1 MLDDENMEEN
11 YLSLDESI
19 VDERAPVIT
28 ISKHRVRKVPTLD
41 FSTDQVKDPKTL
53 TKSKPMLKTLLK

>member
-28 ISKHRVRKVPTLD
+28 ISKHRVRKVPTLY
-41 FSTDQVKDPKTL
+41 FSTDQVCDG
-53 TKSKPMLKTLLK
+53 